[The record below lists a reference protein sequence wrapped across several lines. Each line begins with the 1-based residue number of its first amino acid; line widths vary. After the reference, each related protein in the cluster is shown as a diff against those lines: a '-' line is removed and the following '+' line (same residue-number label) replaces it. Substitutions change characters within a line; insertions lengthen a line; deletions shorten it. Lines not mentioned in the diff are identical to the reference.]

1 MRHLVVLTSVVAVL
15 GAGSAAQAPRLNHAI
30 ELLSQGEAALGILS
44 HDRSLDNARALARSG
59 LDFLFI
65 DMEHGPFDVETLRLF
80 LVGMTDKQRILEK
93 GNLQMDVTPLV
104 RVPASGRDQT
114 TYLVKQVLDAGAM
127 GIMFPAINS
136 AAEAELAVRSMRYP
150 QLRGSPDMNP
160 AGIRGSAPVYA
171 AWFWGIPD
179 YQTRADVWPLDPQ
192 GELMAVIQIETAEG
206 LQNVEAIAAVPG
218 VSALFIG
225 PADLSLSMGYTP
237 DAPEVEAAIQRI
249 LKVARGR
256 KLPVGITTAADTVE
270 RRLREGFTL
279 VTVGYGD
286 GGVTPEAAR
295 ALAIARKVQAR

>member
-1 MRHLVVLTSVVAVL
+1 MHRLVVLTSVVAVL
-15 GAGSAAQAPRLNHAI
+15 GAGSAAQAPRLNRAI
-30 ELLSQGEAALGILS
+30 ELLSQGQAAFGILS

-93 GNLQMDVTPLV
+93 SNLQMDVTPLV

-150 QLRGSPDMNP
+150 QLRGSADMNP
-160 AGIRGSAPVYA
+160 AGLRGAAPVYA

-237 DAPEVEAAIQRI
+237 DAPEVEAAVQRI
-249 LKVARGR
+249 LQVARGR
-256 KLPVGITTAADTVE
+256 KLPIGITAAADTVE
-270 RRLREGFTL
+270 RRLRDGFTL

-286 GGVTPEAAR
+286 GGVTPVAAR
-295 ALAIARKVQAR
+295 TVAIARQVQAR